1 MQRRINLVP
10 LSERTRT
17 TTDVGLLLMLVA
29 AIVVVFALAF
39 GYYLL
44 DNQREAK
51 QQQLADLRQQVA
63 QIEDQVAALQ
73 QYERIKV
80 QRDQME
86 GLVTDLYSTRTQ
98 ISDLLND
105 ISLVVPDTIWFQD
118 LSLTATDPRLPSGD
132 TAKAASAG
140 DGKISIQATTYTF
153 EEVAGLLVRLQLV
166 PSLRDVVLM
175 NAAGQAN
182 EAAGQE
188 IKTFSMQGAVIDTTE
203 EDDLPV
209 SDIQVETP

>member
-1 MQRRINLVP
+1 MRRRINLVP
-10 LSERTRT
+10 PSERTRT

-63 QIEDQVAALQ
+63 LINEQVAALQ

-80 QRDQME
+80 QRDEME
-86 GLVTDLYSTRTQ
+86 SLVTGLYSARTQ
-98 ISDLLND
+98 FSDLLND
-105 ISLVVPDTIWFQD
+105 ISLVVPDTIWFQN
-118 LSLTATDPRLPSGD
+118 LSLTASDPVLPARQN
-132 TAKAASAG
+132 AKAASG
-140 DGKISIQATTYTF
+140 DDGKISIQATTYTF
-153 EEVAGLLVRLQLV
+153 EDVAGLLVRLQLV

-175 NAAGQAN
+175 SAEGGTNK
-182 EAAGQE
+182 AAGQE
-188 IKTFSMQGAVIDTTE
+188 TKTFSLQGAVVDTTQ
-203 EDDLPV
+203 DDELPV
-209 SDIQVETP
+209 SDIQVVTP